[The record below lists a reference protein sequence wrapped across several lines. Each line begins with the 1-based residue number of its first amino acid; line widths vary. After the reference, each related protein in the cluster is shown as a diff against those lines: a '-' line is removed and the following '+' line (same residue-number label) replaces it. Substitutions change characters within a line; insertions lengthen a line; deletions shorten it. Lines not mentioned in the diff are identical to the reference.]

1 MPPIQSRHVNAVVVF
16 GLAPVISFVPGRTHE
31 RHRIPRY
38 DVRPP
43 DTASFMCRW
52 LLWELNVI
60 VGAGCVDQA
69 EVRGGGERYFLRS
82 AESFGMFY

>member
-1 MPPIQSRHVNAVVVF
+1 MSMPLWLFETV
-16 GLAPVISFVPGRTHE
+16 PVISFGLGRTHK

-43 DTASFMCRW
+43 DTASFMCPW

-60 VGAGCVDQA
+60 VGAGCVDQT
-69 EVRGGGERYFLRS
+69 EVRGSGERYFLRS
-82 AESFGMFY
+82 AESFGMLY